1 MNDSTLSV
9 GNSWDIQESQLTSI
23 KKLKWG
29 FDKFAQM
36 SYPNYYSDGSNFST
50 ASSMMLVLWMQY
62 YTKN

>member
-1 MNDSTLSV
+1 MNNSTLSV

-50 ASSMMLVLWMQY
+50 ASSMMLVL
-62 YTKN
+62 